1 MTSPPRPIGPVD
13 AFQRKHPVISF
24 PIAVVYKY
32 FDDQGP
38 YLAAIIAY
46 YAFIAIFPLLL
57 LGSSILGFVLQDNP
71 DLRKQLLDSALSQFP
86 IIGTQLGQPTG
97 IKGSTTTIV
106 IGSIVALYGAMGLG
120 QAVQNAANIAW
131 SVPRNSRANP
141 IILRLRSIL
150 FLAISGAGI
159 LALAIATSVFAN
171 PGRTGRRSRDDAA
184 LGHPAG
190 RASC

>member
-97 IKGSTTTIV
+97 IKG
-106 IGSIVALYGAMGLG
+106 A
-120 QAVQNAANIAW
+120 
-131 SVPRNSRANP
+131 
-141 IILRLRSIL
+141 
-150 FLAISGAGI
+150 
-159 LALAIATSVFAN
+159 
-171 PGRTGRRSRDDAA
+171 RRQS
-184 LGHPAG
+184 
-190 RASC
+190 